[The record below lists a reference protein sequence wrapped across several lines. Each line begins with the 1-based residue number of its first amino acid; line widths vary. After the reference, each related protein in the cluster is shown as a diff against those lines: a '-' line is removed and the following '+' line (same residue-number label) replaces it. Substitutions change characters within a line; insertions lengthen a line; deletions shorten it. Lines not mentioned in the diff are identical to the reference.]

1 MEIES
6 NPVFPIDLSIFKDQI
21 RQSFLSILNKLPKVE
36 KTLVLEKSFVSKLN
50 YLTSREN
57 LKELQIRKDLIM
69 LNSSSFRS
77 DSPII
82 IYIITPNEENVKIIE
97 KHIETNMKD
106 FESKNSGELND
117 KEKDSDKYHII
128 FIPKISGECYHFINN
143 SKYKKYFNTH
153 ILNIDIYQLDNEIL
167 SLENHNAFRDIY
179 LENNLNSISQL
190 SRAIIKYETVFGK
203 IKHKYSKGFFS
214 KKLIEMLNREEE
226 ESNNLNNL
234 NTENETLACF
244 IFDRNIDMITPMC
257 TNWVYEGVLDEFIG
271 IDFDTMVVD
280 SKILEKESKTS
291 TVKIDLSS
299 KDKFYST
306 VKDFNLGKIRSIFP
320 ERMAELNKENNEK
333 LTKEKKTE
341 KNLLN
346 NHINILEYI
355 NKKQLK
361 PIYKYYYNY
370 EKSLLK
376 GESSNKLFDFIDDEM
391 SKKADKY
398 NLLRILCLECAIHSG
413 IKNKFLEQIKKDF
426 LNIYGYE
433 YLFLLRNLEKVGML
447 KVLDSQNFY
456 TDANKKLQLIF
467 GNVNLNE
474 PNDTSYA
481 YIGYSPIIIRL
492 IEKGIAPG
500 GWGNIKD
507 VLKKIPGDS
516 NFPTDES
523 DIFSNNMDK
532 QFILVVFI
540 GGITYGEL
548 AGIRLLNKKNR
559 NKKFIVITTGI
570 INSKKI
576 FNIIYNYKITKIFNN
591 LILLFKN

>member
-167 SLENHNAFRDIY
+167 SLENHDAFRDIY

-291 TVKIDLSS
+291 TVKIDISS

-532 QFILVVFI
+532 QFIIVVFI

-570 INSKKI
+570 INSKRI
-576 FNIIYNYKITKIFNN
+576 FKSLQKKEYIQDNI
-591 LILLFKN
+591 